1 MVFRF
6 CCALVL
12 ASRCDF
18 CCTFVLKSLA
28 VTRPCREHLSFTPCF
43 MAAPVTLTASK
54 SVKMAAPSSLSSNWA
69 TVVGDRA
76 PLVRAECQLGSQEIG
91 RLPLGTKV
99 YVLREEAL
107 ADGICRALIKREG
120 EEKPYGWITST
131 SKGNHFL
138 EMAAPASTISASL
151 NASKMVPPP
160 ASPVNCFL
168 WTLGLTSRASGG
180 ANIG

>member
-18 CCTFVLKSLA
+18 CCTFLLKSLA
-28 VTRPCREHLSFTPCF
+28 VTRPCAVNISRSRL
-43 MAAPVTLTASK
+43 TLTASK

-76 PLVRAECQLGSQEIG
+76 PLVRAECHLKSQEIG

-160 ASPVNCFL
+160 AS
-168 WTLGLTSRASGG
+168 LTASRQLSLKSPEKSLKSAAAPSLMH
-180 ANIG
+180 